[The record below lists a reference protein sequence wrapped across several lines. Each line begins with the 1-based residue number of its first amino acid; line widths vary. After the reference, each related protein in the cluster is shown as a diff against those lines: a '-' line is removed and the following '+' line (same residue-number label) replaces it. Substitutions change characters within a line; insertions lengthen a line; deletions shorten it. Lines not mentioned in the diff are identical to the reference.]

1 MTTKD
6 GEAATGAEAGDGG
19 GLYESRDQ
27 AAMAAARVRVFAHPH
42 RLMILSR
49 LLRGECTVGEID
61 SATGIGQ
68 PALSQQLAQLRRA
81 ATVRT
86 RRAARQIHYSLA
98 DAHVATCVRT
108 IEAMF
113 GGGPEGAGAALVRE
127 GGLEPP

>member
-1 MTTKD
+1 M
-6 GEAATGAEAGDGG
+6 
-19 GLYESRDQ
+19 S
-27 AAMAAARVRVFAHPH
+27 AAARVRVFAHPH

-61 SATGIGQ
+61 AATGIGQ

-81 ATVRT
+81 ETVRT
-86 RRAARQIHYSLA
+86 RREARQIHYSLA

-108 IEAMF
+108 IEVMF
-113 GGGPEGAGAALVRE
+113 GGGRASAAAALVRE

>member
-1 MTTKD
+1 MTTKNGEEAESGDAD
-6 GEAATGAEAGDGG
+6 GS
-19 GLYESRDQ
+19 GLYR
-27 AAMAAARVRVFAHPH
+27 ARGRATAAAAQVRVFAHPH

-49 LLRGECTVGEID
+49 LLQGECTVGEID

-86 RRAARQIHYSLA
+86 RREARQIHYSLA

-113 GGGPEGAGAALVRE
+113 GGSRTGAAASVVRE